1 MNDYIIRASS
11 EGLVAFAG
19 SMPELCNEASH
30 RHQCSPTA
38 AAALGRTMIATALY
52 TETMKNNENISVRI
66 AGAGQLGNIIATADS
81 DGNVRGYAQNA
92 GADVA
97 AKLPGKLNVGEL
109 VGGLGN
115 IYVSRY
121 SPTTGQT
128 FTGAAELVN
137 GEIGDDFANYL
148 QKSEQIA
155 SAVGLGVWIN
165 PDNTITTAGGF
176 LVMALPDCSEQTLS
190 LLESNIEKICGVT
203 DILLASDNSA
213 EVLLAA
219 LFFGIEYNVTSTK
232 TVRFKCN
239 CDYQRIVL
247 VLGSLPTADLEHL
260 LEQETTEMICHFC
273 NEKHF
278 VTRAEIAAL
287 IDSRQAAN

>member
-19 SMPELCNEASH
+19 SLPKSCNEASLRH
-30 RHQCSPTA
+30 RCSPTA

-66 AGAGQLGNIIATADS
+66 AGDGQLGNIIATADS
-81 DGNVRGYAQNA
+81 DGNIRGYAQNA
-92 GADVA
+92 EVDVA

-109 VGGLGN
+109 VGSLGN

-121 SPTTGQT
+121 SPTSGQT

-203 DILLASDNSA
+203 DILLSSDNSA
-213 EVLLAA
+213 EALLAA

-232 TVRFKCN
+232 NVRFKCN

-247 VLGSLPTADLEHL
+247 VLGSLPTSDLEHL

-273 NEKHF
+273 NEKHL

-287 IDSRQAAN
+287 ISSRQAAN